1 MFSAIIIVHIK
12 RRYRLKFEGMV
23 RVMSKILVVAAQKG
37 GVGKTS
43 TVRNLSY
50 SLAELG
56 KRVLAV
62 DFDPQFSLT
71 TCFGVDDSE
80 KLEHTT
86 ATLMTTLLED
96 KELPPK
102 ATFIRTVGK
111 VDLIPSSIQLS
122 VIEANLRLE
131 MGSEHL
137 FANLLESLRG
147 DYDYILVDTCPSLGT
162 LTISA
167 LTAADEVMIPVN
179 PQLLAVMGL
188 QELTKTILKIKRR
201 LNPRIKFGGILFT
214 MCDKRTNLYKEIS
227 SQVDAAYRS
236 GMRIFDN
243 RIPTTVK
250 VGEAN
255 GLGLSV
261 MEYDNKSPAALAYME
276 LAKEV
281 LS

>member
-1 MFSAIIIVHIK
+1 MC
-12 RRYRLKFEGMV
+12 
-23 RVMSKILVVAAQKG
+23 KIMVVANQKG
-37 GVGKTS
+37 GVAKTS

-56 KRVLAV
+56 MRVLTV
-62 DFDPQFSLT
+62 DFDAQFNLT
-71 TCFGVDDSE
+71 TCFGIE
-80 KLEHTT
+80 NPNELKHTI
-86 ATLMTTLLED
+86 ATLMTNLLNDED
-96 KELPPK
+96 IPLKDEYILK
-102 ATFIRTVGK
+102 VGK

-122 VIEANLRLE
+122 VVDANLRLE
-131 MGSEHL
+131 MGSDRL
-137 FANLLESLRG
+137 LSTLLEPLRNE
-147 DYDYILVDTCPSLGT
+147 YDYILVDTCPSLGT

-201 LNPRIKFGGILFT
+201 LNPRIQFGGILLT

-227 SQVDAAYRS
+227 GQVDTAYRS
-236 GMRIFDN
+236 GMRIFDSQ
-243 RIPTTVK
+243 IPSTVK

-255 GLGLSV
+255 CCGLSV
-261 MEYDNKSPAALAYME
+261 LEYDKKCPAGQAYME

-281 LS
+281 LG

>member
-1 MFSAIIIVHIK
+1 
-12 RRYRLKFEGMV
+12 
-23 RVMSKILVVAAQKG
+23 MSKILVVAAQKG

-71 TCFGVDDSE
+71 TCFGVDDPE

-102 ATFIRTVGK
+102 AAFIHTVGK

>member
-1 MFSAIIIVHIK
+1 MCKII
-12 RRYRLKFEGMV
+12 
-23 RVMSKILVVAAQKG
+23 VVAAQKG

-50 SLAELG
+50 SLSELG

-71 TCFGVDDSE
+71 TCFGVDSD
-80 KLEHTT
+80 KLEHTS
-86 ATLMTTLLED
+86 ATLMTTMLED
-96 KELPPK
+96 EELTQK
-102 ATFIRTVGK
+102 KDFLLHIGK
-111 VDLIPSSIQLS
+111 TDLIPSSIQLS

-137 FANLLESLRG
+137 FSNLLESLRG

-201 LNPRIKFGGILFT
+201 LNPKIQFGGILFT

-227 SQVDAAYRS
+227 GQVDTAYRS
-236 GMRIFDN
+236 GMRIFDS

-261 MEYDNKSPAALAYME
+261 MEYDSKSPAALAYME

-281 LS
+281 LA

>member
-1 MFSAIIIVHIK
+1 MCKII
-12 RRYRLKFEGMV
+12 
-23 RVMSKILVVAAQKG
+23 VVAAQKG

-71 TCFGVDDSE
+71 TCFGVDSD
-80 KLEHTT
+80 KLEHTS
-86 ATLMTTLLED
+86 ATLMTTMLED
-96 KELPPK
+96 EELTQK
-102 ATFIRTVGK
+102 KDFLLHIGK
-111 VDLIPSSIQLS
+111 TDLIPSSIQLS

-137 FANLLESLRG
+137 FSNLLESLRG

-201 LNPRIKFGGILFT
+201 LNPKIQFGGILFT

-227 SQVDAAYRS
+227 GQVDTAYRS
-236 GMRIFDN
+236 GMRIFDS

-261 MEYDNKSPAALAYME
+261 MEYDSKSPAALAYME

-281 LS
+281 LA

>member
-1 MFSAIIIVHIK
+1 MCKII
-12 RRYRLKFEGMV
+12 
-23 RVMSKILVVAAQKG
+23 VVAAQKG

-71 TCFGVDDSE
+71 TCFGVDSD
-80 KLEHTT
+80 KLEHTS
-86 ATLMTTLLED
+86 ATLMTTMLED
-96 KELPPK
+96 EELTQK
-102 ATFIRTVGK
+102 KDFLLHIGK
-111 VDLIPSSIQLS
+111 TDLIPSSIQLS

-137 FANLLESLRG
+137 FSNLLESLCG

-201 LNPRIKFGGILFT
+201 LNPKIQFGGILFT

-227 SQVDAAYRS
+227 GQVDTAYRS
-236 GMRIFDN
+236 GMRIFDS

-261 MEYDNKSPAALAYME
+261 MEYDSKSPAALAYME

-281 LS
+281 LA

>member
-1 MFSAIIIVHIK
+1 
-12 RRYRLKFEGMV
+12 
-23 RVMSKILVVAAQKG
+23 MSKILVVAAQKG

-50 SLAELG
+50 SLAESG
-56 KRVLAV
+56 QRVLAV

-71 TCFGVDDSE
+71 TCFGVDDPE

-102 ATFIRTVGK
+102 AAFIRTVGK

-147 DYDYILVDTCPSLGT
+147 DYDYILVDTSPSLGT

-227 SQVDAAYRS
+227 SQVDSAYRS

>member
-1 MFSAIIIVHIK
+1 MCKIIV
-12 RRYRLKFEGMV
+12 
-23 RVMSKILVVAAQKG
+23 VANQKG
-37 GVGKTS
+37 GVAKTS
-43 TVRNLSY
+43 TVRNLSH
-50 SLAELG
+50 SLTELG

-62 DFDPQFSLT
+62 DFDPQFNLT
-71 TCFGVDDSE
+71 TCFGIENPNELD
-80 KLEHTT
+80 HTT
-86 ATLMTTLLED
+86 ATLMTKMLD
-96 KELPPK
+96 DVELPPK
-102 ATFIRTVGK
+102 EEYIHSIGK
-111 VDLIPSSIQLS
+111 VDFIPSSIQLS
-122 VIEANLRLE
+122 VVDANLRLE

-137 FANLLESLRG
+137 LSNLLDSLRE

-201 LNPRIKFGGILFT
+201 LNPKIQFGGILLT

-236 GMRIFDN
+236 GMRIFDSQ
-243 RIPTTVK
+243 IPTTVK

-255 GLGLSV
+255 CCGLSV
-261 MEYDNKSPAALAYME
+261 LEYDKKCPAGQAYME
-276 LAKEV
+276 LAREV
-281 LS
+281 IADA

>member
-1 MFSAIIIVHIK
+1 MCKII
-12 RRYRLKFEGMV
+12 
-23 RVMSKILVVAAQKG
+23 VVAAQKG

-50 SLAELG
+50 SLAEIG

-62 DFDPQFSLT
+62 DFDPQFSLS
-71 TCFGVDDSE
+71 TCFGIDDPD
-80 KLEHTT
+80 KQEHTT
-86 ATLMTTLLED
+86 ATLMTSMLED
-96 KELPPK
+96 EELPPPT
-102 ATFIRTVGK
+102 AFIRTVGK

-147 DYDYILVDTCPSLGT
+147 DYDYIIVDTCPSLGT

-201 LNPRIKFGGILFT
+201 LNPKIRFGGILFT

-227 SQVDAAYRS
+227 GQVDAAYRS
-236 GMRIFDN
+236 GMRIFDS

-261 MEYDNKSPAALAYME
+261 MEYDSKSPAALAYME

-281 LS
+281 LA